1 MKYWIA
7 FLIPAL
13 LIFLSCDSGS
23 SSDYSPSVENE
34 ALSPASAKQS
44 LPLNGRKIITSG
56 DIRFEVADL
65 PGAEQYVRELMLS
78 HGGFLDEERKTEGKR
93 QTINYWTV
101 RIPSDTTDA
110 FVLAV
115 EKQFAPLDR
124 KNISAR
130 DVTEE
135 FIDVEAR
142 LKTRK
147 ALEQRFLELL
157 NRANEINEMIR
168 LERELSE
175 VRGEIESM
183 EQRVKVLDNRS
194 SYSTIQLEFYVEK
207 TPARRFFEKAGENF
221 VRGWDL
227 FLGFLIGLVAF
238 WPFFLLF
245 GLLYVL
251 WRRYRKK

>member
-1 MKYWIA
+1 MKYWTA
-7 FLIPAL
+7 FLIPVI

-23 SSDYSPSVENE
+23 SSDYSPSVAAEVISPDAPRAGE
-34 ALSPASAKQS
+34 ALTK
-44 LPLNGRKIITSG
+44 RKIITSG
-56 DIRFEVADL
+56 SIRFEVSDL
-65 PGAEQYVRELMLS
+65 PEAEQQLRELMLS
-78 HGGFLDEERKTEGKR
+78 HGGFLDEERRTEGKR
-93 QTINYWTV
+93 QTNNYWTV
-101 RIPSDTTDA
+101 RIPSDTTEA
-110 FVLAV
+110 FVRAL

-124 KNISAR
+124 KNISSR

-157 NRANEINEMIR
+157 DRADEINEMIR

-183 EQRVKVLDNRS
+183 EQRVKMLDNRS
-194 SYSTIQLEFYVEK
+194 SYSTIQLEFYMEK
-207 TPARRFFEKAGENF
+207 TPARRFFEKTGENF

-227 FLGFLIGLVAF
+227 FLGFLIT
-238 WPFFLLF
+238 
-245 GLLYVL
+245 
-251 WRRYRKK
+251 